1 MLTKGGSSPG
11 SESNVKKNAEAQ
23 VGLVL
28 SGPHFLFTMRGQ
40 KRRLVAGGDGLSD
53 GLNRLCWPG
62 PFGNRETL
70 ITGLNFRKGLFWG
83 TLWRLTDCLES
94 RISKRRLSNNL
105 RRALNK
111 AVFEGWRETMVED
124 LNQRSNLR
132 NKETY

>member
-1 MLTKGGSSPG
+1 MLT
-11 SESNVKKNAEAQ
+11 
-23 VGLVL
+23 
-28 SGPHFLFTMRGQ
+28 
-40 KRRLVAGGDGLSD
+40 
-53 GLNRLCWPG
+53 G

-70 ITGLNFRKGLFWG
+70 ITGLNFRKIIFWG

-111 AVFEGWRETMVED
+111 AVFERMERNNGRGPKP
-124 LNQRSNLR
+124 RSNLR